1 MPSDATPRREGGNS
15 GDDRRNSLR
24 SRRFLLP
31 VVGLL
36 VFALGGLAG
45 WLIYQR
51 TNRLPQPG
59 EPAYADLVRAFY
71 KGTVALQV
79 VEPDRAESQLTRA
92 TQIAPREAAPFA
104 NLGLY
109 YLRGLRGSPELD
121 RAGENLQR
129 AADLA
134 PRDSRIAAL
143 QGLLEERR
151 NRADEAIGH
160 YRRAFD
166 VDPNNLR
173 AARALAQL
181 IENQRGPTSDA
192 DARAIYE
199 RVLERQPNNL
209 LALLERAR
217 LAARQ
222 GDQQALQDSVTRVSR
237 LIGNTA
243 GQSPL
248 VAGALRALQEAAAG
262 PNVRLAASR
271 VAPLV
276 NVLRPTPTFRASSA
290 ALEFPNQTPGEP
302 LYTFVSVPP
311 PPANP
316 SAPDTGLAFAAE
328 PLFPSR
334 SGARFQAAGAVTLD
348 SESATVAYGASAG
361 EGFVLGAAAGT
372 PATTRTTRHAAAAA
386 PPALSAAAKSV
397 APPSTQ
403 GVLPLDYDYDYDSD
417 LALAGSGGMRLVR
430 NDGSGRFTDVTSQTR
445 LPAAVLNAAY
455 NGAFAADIESDGDLD
470 IVLAPRAGAPV
481 VARNN
486 GDGTFAIVRPF
497 AGATNG
503 PGKLCTC
510 RY

>member
-1 MPSDATPRREGGNS
+1 
-15 GDDRRNSLR
+15 
-24 SRRFLLP
+24 
-31 VVGLL
+31 
-36 VFALGGLAG
+36 
-45 WLIYQR
+45 
-51 TNRLPQPG
+51 
-59 EPAYADLVRAFY
+59 
-71 KGTVALQV
+71 
-79 VEPDRAESQLTRA
+79 
-92 TQIAPREAAPFA
+92 
-104 NLGLY
+104 
-109 YLRGLRGSPELD
+109 
-121 RAGENLQR
+121 
-129 AADLA
+129 
-134 PRDSRIAAL
+134 
-143 QGLLEERR
+143 LEERR

-166 VDPNNLR
+166 LDPNNLR

-192 DARAIYE
+192 DARTIYE

-316 SAPDTGLAFAAE
+316 SARTRAWLSP
-328 PLFPSR
+328 PSR
-334 SGARFQAAGAVTLD
+334 CFPAGLGARFQAAGAVTLD
-348 SESATVAYGASAG
+348 SESATVAYGISPG
-361 EGFVLGAAAGT
+361 DGFVLAPAAGAPATARTTTTPAAAT
-372 PATTRTTRHAAAAA
+372 P
-386 PPALSAAAKSV
+386 PGLSATAKSV
-397 APPSTQ
+397 APPGTQ

-417 LALAGSGGMRLVR
+417 L
-430 NDGSGRFTDVTSQTR
+430 GSGRFGRNASGSQRRPGTLHR
-445 LPAAVLNAAY
+445 RH
-455 NGAFAADIESDGDLD
+455 
-470 IVLAPRAGAPV
+470 RANPT
-481 VARNN
+481 AR
-486 GDGTFAIVRPF
+486 
-497 AGATNG
+497 
-503 PGKLCTC
+503 C
-510 RY
+510 RAERGL